1 MSTASQLAEAPQR
14 SGATRR
20 EPSTRDVWVV
30 LILGWLAFAFIWAQ
44 QSRWTYLIR
53 ERPAPPFIEL
63 LLHALAF
70 AFAWLL
76 LTPVPI
82 LAARASRRHTV
93 AIARLVL
100 HATLAL
106 ATAGVHVIAFGVLY
120 GLVPHSTRIP
130 IGSPLNISLF
140 ASDLLIYVVLV
151 AWASGRQY
159 DVWGEQRAIT
169 SARLSAEL
177 AHVRWRARAVQLD
190 PPLLM
195 AALSRIEQLVLV
207 SPMASERAIMQLG
220 DFLRATLD
228 EATPPETLQREAGAL
243 RASVEQTLTEG
254 G

>member
-1 MSTASQLAEAPQR
+1 MSTAPHLADATQR

-20 EPSTRDVWVV
+20 EPSTRDIWQVP
-30 LILGWLAFAFIWAQ
+30 IIGWLAFAFIWAQ

-53 ERPAPPFIEL
+53 ERPSPPFIEL

-70 AFAWLL
+70 AGAWLL
-76 LTPVPI
+76 LTPVPV
-82 LAARASRRHTV
+82 LAARAGQRQSV
-93 AIARLVL
+93 AIARVGI
-100 HATLAL
+100 HAALAL
-106 ATAGVHVIAFGVLY
+106 TTAAVHVVAFGLLY
-120 GLVPHSTRIP
+120 GLVPHSARIP
-130 IGSPLNISLF
+130 IASPLNISLF
-140 ASDLLIYVVLV
+140 ASDLLIYVVLA

-195 AALSRIEQLVLV
+195 AALARIEQLVLV

-243 RASVEQTLTEG
+243 RASVEQALTEG